1 MIDPLINNPPFV
13 IAWHLTDYAHIFV
26 FNDGSIQMIL
36 FGGTSVFVN
45 IQKNTVVYFGKT
57 RSSSTLSLADA
68 CLGAKPDL
76 VRRLVY
82 LRNVLDGVSVQE

>member
-45 IQKNTVVYFGKT
+45 LQNNTVVYFG
-57 RSSSTLSLADA
+57 
-68 CLGAKPDL
+68 
-76 VRRLVY
+76 
-82 LRNVLDGVSVQE
+82 

>member
-1 MIDPLINNPPFV
+1 
-13 IAWHLTDYAHIFV
+13 
-26 FNDGSIQMIL
+26 MIL

-57 RSSSTLSLADA
+57 RSYSTLSLADA